1 MAQNSRI
8 PDHSPERQ
16 LVINL
21 VMCTPGPCS
30 CVLFVSA
37 TPLSQS
43 PTLVRATIITLQDR
57 TWRLGEF
64 KSVAKVPS
72 GKWQG

>member
-1 MAQNSRI
+1 MAQNSQI
-8 PDHSPERQ
+8 PDHPPERQ

-21 VMCTPGPCS
+21 VICTPGPCS

-43 PTLVRATIITLQDR
+43 PTLETASIITLQDR